1 MSSDIQWVGS
11 IPIARSFW
19 KEFDQHKNAIVDLC
33 LRQEKTNVIES
44 NIAVDLKQNMWESNF
59 NFLSQPS
66 LTELNTWMHSV
77 TSDFVSNVNNKSHRI
92 AITESWAH
100 VTRPSGYHGPHRHPW
115 STWSGIFY
123 VYADDPSVANNT
135 FLNQFN
141 MPVIPGYEFF
151 EEEMQIEFKA
161 GSLVIFPS
169 TMLHYAKPYLGN
181 DKRIVIS
188 FNSVCL

>member
-1 MSSDIQWVGS
+1 MSSMQWVGG
-11 IPIARSFW
+11 IPIGRANW
-19 KEFDQHKNAIVDLC
+19 DEFDRCKESIIQLC
-33 LRQEKTNVIES
+33 LQKEKPNTVES
-44 NIAVDLKQNMWESNF
+44 NVGINLKNNLWESTF
-59 NFLSQPS
+59 DFLQHP
-66 LTELNTWMHSV
+66 ELLELSTWMHTT
-77 TSDFVSNVNNKSHRI
+77 TSAFINKVNNVEHQI

-100 VTRPSGYHGPHRHPW
+100 VTRPNGYHGPHRHPW

-123 VYADDPSVANNT
+123 VFADTPSVANNT

-141 MPVIPGYEFF
+141 MPVVPGYEFF
-151 EEEMQIEFKA
+151 EEEFQIEFKA

-188 FNSVCL
+188 FNSVCI